1 MINVEAC
8 FIQYVLAF
16 VKHSL
21 IIIGLHLS
29 ACVVALPMNLKCI
42 LYFFNKD
49 IIQCNI

>member
-16 VKHSL
+16 VKHSS
-21 IIIGLHLS
+21 IIIGLYLS
-29 ACVVALPMNLKCI
+29 ACVVALPMNLKCM